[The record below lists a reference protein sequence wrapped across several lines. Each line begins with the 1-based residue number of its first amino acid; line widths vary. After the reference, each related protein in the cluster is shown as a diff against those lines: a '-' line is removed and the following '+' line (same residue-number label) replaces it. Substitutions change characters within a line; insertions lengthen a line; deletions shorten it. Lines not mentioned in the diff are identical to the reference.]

1 MKIDSKQNIP
11 THIAII
17 MDGNRRWAKNKG
29 RFFIL
34 GYQEGINAVHRAI
47 NFAILNHIE
56 VLSLYAFSRENR
68 YRPILE
74 VKLLMQLFLQ
84 KLDDEIAN
92 LNGNNVRVKFV
103 GDMEYFDD
111 LLQKKIKLAE
121 MSTINNNGLIL
132 IIAANYGG
140 QWDIIEGIKKIIK
153 KIESGFLHVN
163 EIEESTLSNVLS
175 TRDLAPVDLVI
186 RTGGEYRISNFLL
199 YQLAYAELYFT
210 SVRWPD
216 FRKKNLYEAI
226 LDFQGRERRFG
237 KTSAQVQ
244 QDLTTPGSTF

>member
-1 MKIDSKQNIP
+1 MCLINTLKCRELLKKKLR
-11 THIAII
+11 HVAII

-34 GYQEGINAVHRAI
+34 GYQAGIKAVHRTI

-74 VKLLMQLFLQ
+74 VKLLMQLFLK

-92 LNGNNVRVKFV
+92 FNRNNIRVKFI
-103 GDMEYFDD
+103 GDMEYFDN

-121 MSTINNNGLIL
+121 ISTINNNGLIL

-140 QWDIIEGIKKIIK
+140 QWDIIEGIKKLIK
-153 KIESGFLHVN
+153 KIKSGCLHVN

-175 TRDLAPVDLVI
+175 TKDLAPVDLVI

-199 YQLAYAELYFT
+199 WQIAYSELYFT
-210 SVRWPD
+210 DVLWPD
-216 FRKKNLYEAI
+216 FNDCVFKSAIEVFFKRK
-226 LDFQGRERRFG
+226 RRFG
-237 KTSAQVQ
+237 S
-244 QDLTTPGSTF
+244 